1 LKIIIK
7 NNEFSFKGIRIPLL
21 ELYFILQHANKCLE
35 DDLEV
40 AVSKIKHFDNGQH
53 LWAMTWS
60 PIRLDDLQGAGL
72 YYFIKEV
79 IDNLKLNQDIS
90 SITLEGEF
98 DSYFKKYLQK
108 NYPEVIIKK
117 ISSKSHIKSTIG
129 YHLGPLK
136 YIAKAILKKKNSDK
150 INGQVWMSAP
160 LNIVKHRYKHLL
172 ERISLTKSFYGG
184 TLDRIVNTENKGE
197 PINFICYLTFSDMF
211 ASFRKAIILNRAKKS
226 IKPIKLVDYAIQNSR
241 VQHLL
246 ATILKEKSVANTIKT
261 NKPERI
267 LFTTANTYPPARIVA
282 RQAYL
287 NQIPFIVVACRPM
300 FTKARLEERLI
311 NADILK
317 MNDAHVADA
326 YAVWDEYS
334 KQTLIEQGVSAGAIY
349 VTNPDPAHSLKIIAT
364 QKFENSLLI
373 LFTHEENLNQ
383 KLIEELLKLK
393 SSEDI
398 IIRQHPLKPLTVSQ
412 FEALNGKFNRITD
425 ITFKDY
431 NNFEFINVMA
441 ITVNST
447 AIIEAVSHGCGA
459 IWMPYLNA
467 RSLLFFEI
475 MNKLGIMVESIQD
488 LENLLNRSDN
498 VLQEVI
504 ANCQKV
510 YKNKFKAKDQTA
522 EFLEQMKLI

>member
-7 NNEFSFKGIRIPLL
+7 NNEFSFKGINIPLP
-21 ELYFILQHANKCLE
+21 ELYSILQQANECLE

-40 AVSKIKHFDNGQH
+40 AISKIKHFDNGQH

-60 PIRLDDLQGAGL
+60 PIRFDDLQGVGL

-79 IDNLKLNQDIS
+79 IDYLKSNQDKI

-108 NYPEVIIKK
+108 NHADIIIKK
-117 ISSKSHIKSTIG
+117 ISSKTHIKSTIG
-129 YHLGPLK
+129 YQLGPLK
-136 YIAKAILKKKNSDK
+136 YIAKAVLKKKNSDK

-160 LNIVKHRYKHLL
+160 LNIIKHRYKHLL
-172 ERISLTKSFYGG
+172 ERVSLTKSFYGG
-184 TLDRIVNTENKGE
+184 TLDRNINTKNNGE
-197 PINFICYLTFSDMF
+197 AINFMGYLTFSDVF
-211 ASFRKAIILNRAKKS
+211 ASFRKAIILNRAKRI
-226 IKPIKLVDYAIQNSR
+226 IKPIKLLDYAIRNSR
-241 VQHLL
+241 LQHLS

-300 FTKARLEERLI
+300 FTGARLEERLI

-317 MNDAHVADA
+317 INDAHVADA

-334 KQTLIEQGVSAGAIY
+334 KQTLIGQGVKQASIY
-349 VTNPDPAHSLKIIAT
+349 VTSPDPREVSKIRT
-364 QKFENSLLI
+364 RKKFENALLI

-383 KLIEELLKLK
+383 KLIEELVLLKK
-393 SSEDI
+393 SKEI
-398 IIRQHPLKPLTVSQ
+398 IIRQHPQNPLTAPQ
-412 FEALNGKFNRITD
+412 FEKLNVNFDIISD
-425 ITFKDY
+425 ITSKDY
-431 NNFEFINVMA
+431 GTFEFINILA

-447 AIIEAVSHGCGA
+447 AIIEAISHGCGA
-459 IWMPYLNA
+459 IWMPYLNS

-475 MNKLGIMVESIQD
+475 MNQLGIIVENVQD
-488 LENLLNRSDN
+488 LENLLNSSDN
-498 VLQEVI
+498 ELQVAI

-510 YKNKFKAKDQTA
+510 YKNKFKAKDQTSD
-522 EFLEQMKLI
+522 FLEQMKLI

>member
-7 NNEFSFKGIRIPLL
+7 NNEFSFIGISIPLPKLYSIL
-21 ELYFILQHANKCLE
+21 EQANKCLE

-40 AVSKIKHFDNGQH
+40 ATSKIKHFDNGQH

-60 PIRLDDLQGAGL
+60 PIRLDDLQGVGL

-79 IDNLKLNQDIS
+79 IVYLKLNQDKS

-108 NYPEVIIKK
+108 NFPDVTLKK
-117 ISSKSHIKSTIG
+117 ISSKSHIRSTIG

-150 INGQVWMSAP
+150 INGKVWMSAP
-160 LNIVKHRYKHLL
+160 LNIRKHRYKHLL

-184 TLDRIVNTENKGE
+184 TLDRNVNAENKAE
-197 PINFICYLTFSDMF
+197 PINFMGYLTFSDVF
-211 ASFRKAIILNRAKKS
+211 ASFRKAIILNRAKRI
-226 IKPIKLVDYAIQNSR
+226 IKPIKLVDYAIRNSR
-241 VQHLL
+241 LQHLS

-300 FTKARLEERLI
+300 FTGARLEERLI
-311 NADILK
+311 NADIHK
-317 MNDAHVADA
+317 INDAHVADA

-334 KQTLIEQGVSAGAIY
+334 KQTLMSQGANEATIF
-349 VTNPDPAHSLKIIAT
+349 VTSPDPRQMSKIRT
-364 QKFENSLLI
+364 RKKFENALLI

-383 KLIEELLKLK
+383 KFIEELVLLKK
-393 SSEDI
+393 SKDI
-398 IIRQHPLKPLTVSQ
+398 IIRQHPLKPLTASQ
-412 FEALNGKFNRITD
+412 FEKLNSKFNIISD
-425 ITFKDY
+425 ITSKDY
-431 NNFEFINVMA
+431 GNFEFINILA

-447 AIIEAVSHGCGA
+447 SIIEAVSHGCGA

-475 MNKLGIMVESIQD
+475 MNQLGVMVENVQD
-488 LENLLNRSDN
+488 LENLLNSSDN
-498 VLQEVI
+498 ELQVAI

-510 YKNKFKAKDQTA
+510 YKNKFKAIDQTS